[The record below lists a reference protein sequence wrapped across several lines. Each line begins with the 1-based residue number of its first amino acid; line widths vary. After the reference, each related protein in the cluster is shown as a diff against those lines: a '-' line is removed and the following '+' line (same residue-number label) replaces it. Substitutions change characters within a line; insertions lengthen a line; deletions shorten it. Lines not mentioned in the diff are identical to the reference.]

1 MYALIDCNNFY
12 ASCER
17 VFNPALRDKPI
28 VVLSNNDGCVIA
40 RSNEAKKLGIKM
52 GAPAFKMKEILE
64 NNEIHVFSSNYTLY
78 GDMSQRVMTTISR
91 FSPDVEIY
99 SIDEAFVFFSGF
111 ENYNLNEYGKIIA
124 QTVKKNTGI
133 PVSIG
138 IAPTKTLA
146 KLANKLA
153 KKKPENNNVFLLN
166 NTDLINNELS
176 KFDISDVWGIGRQ
189 QTKFLNSHGIFTAKD
204 FLKKGKLWARKN
216 LTVTGE
222 RLWLELS
229 GTVCFN
235 IEKQPPSK
243 KQICTAR
250 SFGEMLSDFDTIA
263 EALANYAAR
272 CAFKLRR
279 ENALAVSIMVFLHT
293 NQHRKE
299 LPQYFKNRVI
309 QLSIPTNIT
318 SEIVKISH
326 NALKDIYKDGYQYK
340 KTGII
345 ITEIQSEICQQGDL
359 FDINNKEKQ
368 QNLMK
373 MLDKL
378 NNKLGNDKIRFA
390 SQGFGKKWKL
400 RQEKL
405 SPCYTTRLTD
415 IISVNTDK

>member
-17 VFNPALRDKPI
+17 VFNPALREKPI

-40 RSNEAKKLGIKM
+40 RSNEAKALGVKM

-64 NNEIHVFSSNYTLY
+64 NNHIYVFSSNYTLY

-111 ENYNLNEYGKIIA
+111 ENYNLDEYGKIIA

-153 KKKPENNNVFLLN
+153 KKNPENNNVFLLN
-166 NTDLINNELS
+166 NTDLINDELS

-189 QTKFLNSHGIFTAKD
+189 QTKFLNSHAIFTAKD

-235 IEKQPPSK
+235 IEKQPPPK

-272 CAFKLRR
+272 CAYKLRK
-279 ENALAVSIMVFLHT
+279 ENALAVSLMVFLHT

-299 LPQYFKNRVI
+299 LPQYFRNRLI
-309 QLSIPTNIT
+309 QLSIPTNNT
-318 SEIVKISH
+318 SEIVRIATL
-326 NALKDIYKDGYQYK
+326 ALKDIFKEGFQYK
-340 KTGII
+340 KVGII
-345 ITEIQSEICQQGDL
+345 ITEIQSINCKQGDL
-359 FDINNKEKQ
+359 FDICKREKLDS
-368 QNLMK
+368 LMK
-373 MLDKL
+373 TIDIL
-378 NNKLGNDKIRFA
+378 NNNLGNDKVRLA
-390 SQGFGKKWKL
+390 SQGFSKKWKL
-400 RQEKL
+400 KQEKL
-405 SPCYTTRLTD
+405 SPCYTTRLED
-415 IISVNTDK
+415 IITINSEK

>member
-124 QTVKKNTGI
+124 QTVFKNTGI

-153 KKKPENNNVFLLN
+153 KKNPGKNNVFLLD
-166 NTDLINNELS
+166 NTDLINSVLS

-189 QTKFLNSHGIFTAKD
+189 HAKFLNSHGIFTAMD
-204 FLKKGKLWARKN
+204 FLKKGKVWARKN
-216 LTVTGE
+216 LTVIGE

-229 GTVCFN
+229 GTACFT

-279 ENALAVSIMVFLHT
+279 ENALAVSLMVFLHT

-326 NALKDIYKDGYQYK
+326 NALRDIYKDGYQYK

-345 ITEIQSEICQQGDL
+345 ITEIQSDQCQQGDL
-359 FDINNKEKQ
+359 FDISNKEKQ

-378 NNKLGNDKIRFA
+378 NNKLGNDKIRLA

-405 SPCYTTRLTD
+405 SPCYTTRLAD
-415 IISVNTDK
+415 IISINTDK